1 MRRGEQGFVMIW
13 TIIFFTVFFSI
24 ATTYATF
31 GYRYFKI
38 VLRTSQSL
46 DALALAEA
54 GGDAF
59 LTSVNADNSYAGT
72 NGTLG
77 QSDSCSNASAPVTL
91 FSTAKQGKGTYESCV
106 KPGTIANEKVVYSTG
121 KIYYPATASTPTTTR
136 KVKLIIAGTLSTGYT
151 VYSGPGGLLLNNN
164 VTLTSGPVYV
174 GGKLVMTN
182 NSSIGTVASPQT
194 VYVADNGCPYPAT
207 ASYPQN
213 CGNNQGNPP
222 YSIQLSNGAYIRGSV
237 YAPNT
242 ISDPTHLTNPG
253 FVSSS
258 VPATSM
264 PAYDHNTVV
273 AAITNNQAASTAD
286 CSSGNTTTWNANTK
300 FTGNVSTSN
309 NCSVTVNGDVWIT
322 GNLTL
327 GNNSNIIVGNGLG
340 SAPKIVIDGSGGLN
354 TGNNSAFIPNG
365 GGIGF
370 LTMTFYSRN
379 AANTGAN
386 ACSPTCSSV
395 TGLEL
400 ANSTTWITIN
410 LANNFSGANSSVF
423 YARWSELYVGNNAT
437 VGALLGQYIVL
448 NNNGNLI
455 FNSSS
460 ALGTYTWD
468 VKYYEQI
475 YN

>member
-1 MRRGEQGFVMIW
+1 MNRNQQGFVMIW

-24 ATTYATF
+24 AASYATF

-38 VLRTSQSL
+38 VKRTNQNLS
-46 DALALAEA
+46 ALALAEA
-54 GGDAF
+54 GSDAF
-59 LTSVNADNSYAGT
+59 LTSINSDNTYAGT
-72 NGTLG
+72 NGSSG
-77 QSDSCSNASAPVTL
+77 QANSCGNGSAPVTL
-91 FSTAKQGKGTYESCV
+91 YDTALQGKGTYESCV
-106 KPGTIANEKVVYSTG
+106 SPGTIANEKIVYSTG
-121 KIYYPATASTPTTTR
+121 NLYYPQTASTPTTTR
-136 KVKLIIAGTLSTGYT
+136 KVKLIIAGTLAAGYT

-164 VTLTSGPVYV
+164 VTITSGPVYV

-182 NSSIGTVASPQT
+182 NSSIGSVASPQT

-207 ASYPQN
+207 SSYPQN
-213 CGNNQGNPP
+213 CGNTQGNPP

-242 ISDPTHLTNPG
+242 FSAPSQLTNPG
-253 FVSSS
+253 FVSSTVPS
-258 VPATSM
+258 VSM
-264 PAYDHNTVV
+264 PNYDHDNMVS
-273 AAITNNQAASTAD
+273 AITNTQAASTAD
-286 CSSGNTTTWNANTK
+286 CSGGSTKTWGANTK
-300 FTGNVSTSN
+300 FTGNISTSN
-309 NCSVTVNGDVWIT
+309 NCSITVNGDIWIT

-327 GNNSNIIVGNGLG
+327 GNNSNLIVGTGLAT
-340 SAPKIVIDGSGGLN
+340 SPRIIIDGSAGLN

-370 LTMTFYSRN
+370 LTVTFYSRN

-386 ACSPTCSSV
+386 GCWPSCSNV

-400 ANSTTWITIN
+400 ANSTQWITIN
-410 LANNFSGANSSVF
+410 LSNNFSGANGSVF

-437 VGALLGQYIVL
+437 VGALIGQYIVL

-460 ALGTYTWD
+460 AVGAYTWD
-468 VKYYEQI
+468 VKYYEQV